1 MVLLLKQVNLCD
13 MLRVFYG
20 WAKLNKIRKKE
31 AISVIYEN
39 RAQREEKVQAF
50 LKKSQET
57 VYIRELTDEEMKD
70 AEFQNRMF
78 SEYSIRLDDKDI
90 KGDVEKA
97 LEANFKADEKQLSLE
112 TREHIRE
119 ELRKHYRLYHSG
131 I

>member
-1 MVLLLKQVNLCD
+1 MVLWLKQVNLYN

-20 WAKLNKIRKKE
+20 WARLNKIRKKE

-57 VYIRELTDEEMKD
+57 VYIREQTEEEMKD

-78 SEYSIRLDDKDI
+78 TEYSIRLDDKDI

>member
-1 MVLLLKQVNLCD
+1 MVLWLKQVNLYN

-20 WAKLNKIRKKE
+20 WARLNKIRKKE

-57 VYIRELTDEEMKD
+57 VYIREQTEEEMKD

-90 KGDVEKA
+90 
-97 LEANFKADEKQLSLE
+97 L
-112 TREHIRE
+112 
-119 ELRKHYRLYHSG
+119 
-131 I
+131 

>member
-1 MVLLLKQVNLCD
+1 

-31 AISVIYEN
+31 AISVIFEN

-57 VYIRELTDEEMKD
+57 VYIREQTEEEMKD

-78 SEYSIRLDDKDI
+78 TEYSIRLDDKDI

-119 ELRKHYRLYHSG
+119 ELRKHYRLYHPG
-131 I
+131 F